1 MQPDFQNSKTSAN
14 DTAGNFYFSGNYFWI
29 IAHFRKTFWNVR
41 CRHFILQQV
50 VVKWDWVWKVW
61 LNCLF
66 TNYERKCLLEED
78 FNFSGIS
85 PDPPSSNSRI
95 PGWMWQTGKLSE
107 WGKVK
112 NFFSWKTFKVN
123 GTWKGA
129 TYLEDWHAKPGDKE
143 RPPSL
148 ADLTQH
154 PLKIISTIQWK
165 AQDGHFVP

>member
-107 WGKVK
+107 WGKLK
-112 NFFSWKTFKVN
+112 SFFSSTESVVKLLRSM
-123 GTWKGA
+123 G
-129 TYLEDWHAKPGDKE
+129 LEKE
-143 RPPSL
+143 RHTSRTDMPSQVIKRDPPASL
-148 ADLTQH
+148 
-154 PLKIISTIQWK
+154 ISHSILWR
-165 AQDGHFVP
+165 